1 MPSCPN
7 SAANMTGV
15 QEAYH
20 VCVVGHSGQVEDA
33 SALTWLCQVEEV
45 LYAHVHHL
53 LYPVLVS
60 LTDILEEPLGYEV
73 FIIGQWARP
82 VGSSP
87 SKPE

>member
-20 VCVVGHSGQVEDA
+20 VLLLATAAGW
-33 SALTWLCQVEEV
+33 SALTWLCQVDDV

-53 LYPVLVS
+53 LYLVLVS
-60 LTDILEEPLGYEV
+60 LTDILEERVDLQPLGY
-73 FIIGQWARP
+73 
-82 VGSSP
+82 
-87 SKPE
+87 